1 MKHSSPIKYCKEYNV
16 LNVSHECRKIHNLV
30 AKSESLKCLGNLKVH
45 LRHSS
50 LQFIRYIVL
59 CSIQSLE
66 ILPVLHGS
74 SIIPLNP
81 FSSLKLFVAFAQP
94 TAQYTPCK

>member
-59 CSIQSLE
+59 CST
-66 ILPVLHGS
+66 
-74 SIIPLNP
+74 IIRNP
-81 FSSLKLFVAFAQP
+81 SCFTRFFNYSA
-94 TAQYTPCK
+94 